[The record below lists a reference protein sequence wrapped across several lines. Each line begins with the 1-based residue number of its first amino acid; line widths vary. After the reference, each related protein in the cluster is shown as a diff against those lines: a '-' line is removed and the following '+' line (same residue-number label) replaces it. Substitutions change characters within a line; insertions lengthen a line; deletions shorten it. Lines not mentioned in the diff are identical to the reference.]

1 MIMSYSIK
9 DLNKLVE
16 SNDFGEFRDKNNR
29 FINLW
34 EKIYSRRK
42 DLWLTQKELWELAW
56 IPQNKIS
63 QLESGSY
70 WEPWFDIIWKLSKW
84 LDISFDYLF
93 NDSIAR
99 KTVEIYNLVLSKLE
113 SVPDI
118 MQYMKIPFFI
128 DLEMVKNIWK
138 QVTNFEYIRWDYWPF
153 DKKVYD
159 YQKLFSFQYEH
170 RIEDLKYV
178 YLSDEEKNII
188 DSVLLEIP
196 KEDWE
201 KLKLLSY
208 EIWPLKK
215 LWVKLW
221 DSKYMW
227 KILELEKE

>member
-1 MIMSYSIK
+1 MSYSIK
-9 DLNKLVE
+9 GLNKLVKSE
-16 SNDFGEFRDKNNR
+16 DFREFRDKNNR

-42 DLWLTQKELWELAW
+42 DLWLTQKELWNLAW

-84 LDISFDYLF
+84 LNISFDYLF
-93 NDSIAR
+93 NDSITR
-99 KTVEIYNLVLSKLE
+99 RTVEIYNLVLSKLE
-113 SVPDI
+113 KVPDI

-128 DLEMVKNIWK
+128 DLEMVKNTWK
-138 QVTNFEYIRWDYWPF
+138 QLTNFEYIRWDYWPF

-159 YQKLFSFQYEH
+159 YQKLFSFQYE
-170 RIEDLKYV
+170 RWINDLKYI
-178 YLSDEEKNII
+178 YLSSEEKKII
-188 DSVLLEIP
+188 YSVLLEIP

-201 KLKLLSY
+201 KLKHLSY

-215 LWVKLW
+215 LWVNLW
-221 DSKYMW
+221 DNKYMW
-227 KILELEKE
+227 KRLELERD